1 MVRGFTLV
9 ELLVVMVILAI
20 LAIGASSYLGI
31 GARMFSET
39 SAREQVLADGRFAAE
54 RLVRELRL
62 AAPNSVRIAENAG
75 IHCLEFAPVVSSG
88 LYQRLPL
95 APEQDTELELI
106 SASWQATFLGLP
118 FSVYPRQPDDI
129 YTFGAA
135 TIALTATAAPTDPT
149 QPVIVRLTLDTA
161 HSFPAISPERRFY
174 LLAASPVSFCYNSL
188 NQQLWRYDNYSYLV
202 AQPLPPAVP
211 GVLMAKNLADV
222 TFRSLPPSLARYNV
236 VNILLRFASPA
247 TTDSAELFFNYEVH
261 IKNVP

>member
-1 MVRGFTLV
+1 MARGFTLV
-9 ELLVVMVILAI
+9 ELIVVMVILAI

-31 GARMFSET
+31 GARMFSEA
-39 SAREQVLADGRFAAE
+39 SSREQVLADGRFAAE

-62 AAPNSVRIAENAG
+62 AAPNSVRIAESAG
-75 IHCLEFAPVVSSG
+75 IRCLEFAPVVSSG

-106 SASWQATFLGLP
+106 SAGWQAAFLGLP

-135 TIALTATAAPTDPT
+135 TIALAASAAAAEPA
-149 QPVIVRLTLDTA
+149 QPLLVRLTLNTA
-161 HSFPAISPERRFY
+161 HAFPAASPEQRFY

-188 NQQLWRYDNYSYLV
+188 NQQLRRYDNYSYLA
-202 AQPLPPAVP
+202 AQPLPPAVT
-211 GVLMAKNLADV
+211 GVLMAKNLTDV
-222 TFRSLPPSLARYNV
+222 TFRSLPAALARNNV

-247 TTDSAELFFNYEVH
+247 TTDNAELFFNYEVH
-261 IKNVP
+261 LNNVP